1 MLIEIHDNLRNP
13 ERKEASRIVIY
24 DKLGQPIATF
34 MQLTD
39 TNIDVQIRGITR
51 GFDKALRYLGIQQ
64 TLVQTDVIKHSDL
77 Q

>member
-13 ERKEASRIVIY
+13 ERKEASRIVVY

-34 MQLTD
+34 LQLSD
-39 TNIDVQIRGITR
+39 VNIDVQVRGITP
-51 GFDKALRYLGIQQ
+51 GFDKALKYLGIKQ
-64 TLVQTDVIKHSDL
+64 TYVQTDVVRHKDL